1 MRDEFN
7 TEGQHDLCGKDRSSP
22 KSILTVDAERY
33 QSYLDG
39 VDMTQAQ
46 KEEFLQA
53 LWSIMFTF
61 VALGFEVH
69 PLQEVCGKTALNGGE
84 GAKKAFGA
92 VSSDD
97 PDKEDNTNKFS
108 P

>member
-7 TEGQHDLCGKDRSSP
+7 TEGQHDLCGKDRSSL

-33 QSYLDG
+33 QAYLDG
-39 VDMTQAQ
+39 VDMTPAQ

-61 VALGFEVH
+61 VTLGFEVH
-69 PLQEVCGKTALNGGE
+69 PLQEVCGKTPQIGSE
-84 GAKKAFGA
+84 GAKDAFDA
-92 VSSDD
+92 VSFDD
-97 PDKEDNTNKFS
+97 PDNDENTNGFS